1 MLLFSPAPSVDCN
14 WDGKLWV
21 TCLCMSFF
29 KSSYSGANFSLTR
42 HAGHTLKYTN
52 CTLLCT
58 NKALSSSCCSSWHP
72 TPPALST
79 HTYTH
84 HLHQTPLPLLRS
96 KDSPSQ
102 SIVKICLS
110 HGQLAKANKPATCQ
124 LMRAWTGSGG
134 GGLLGGSRSDRGRD
148 MVTQRKQAQQEQ
160 ASLLTQGPRHVS
172 CHATATPSTQ
182 IRADGSNKA
191 KEQRRRMRGAKQ
203 SPPCPQSV

>member
-84 HLHQTPLPLLRS
+84 QLHQTPLPLLRS

-124 LMRAWTGSGG
+124 LTRAWTGSGG
-134 GGLLGGSRSDRGRD
+134 GLAGRFQEW
-148 MVTQRKQAQQEQ
+148 QREGHGHAKKTSSARASQPSHAGAQTCV
-160 ASLLTQGPRHVS
+160 LS
-172 CHATATPSTQ
+172 CNSHP
-182 IRADGSNKA
+182 IN
-191 KEQRRRMRGAKQ
+191 
-203 SPPCPQSV
+203 PN